1 MVTLLLSIH
10 LIPRLS
16 IAYTRTPLS
25 FRHFRLFATLGSAT
39 MSSDSNRR
47 SVRARTIAIVGA
59 GPSGVVAA
67 KYLRAEKAFDK
78 IVLFEQ
84 RSRPGG
90 IWIYTGDQRDENLFD
105 IPQTNPNKD
114 VQQPEWRSKE
124 AVTNGNI
131 DPVGINGT
139 SKIPS
144 FLSPMYE
151 SLETNI
157 PRGLMGFQD
166 LDWPSESQLF
176 PTHETV
182 LKYIDKYSA
191 DVQDLVRYC
200 TQVINVSPTD
210 PHATSS
216 PWAVSTRN
224 LMTNEDTTEVYDA
237 VIVANGHFIVPYIPP
252 MPGIKEWAAQHPGRI
267 SHSKYY
273 RKSEDFAGKKV
284 IVVGNSASGADVSAQ
299 IAELCQKPLLWSTRS
314 QSMFSATHG
323 TAGEDQKRREVPPI
337 KQFLAGSRGVLFED
351 GTEEHNID
359 AVVFATGYFYSLPFL
374 QDVEPKLIT
383 TGERVNHTYQHIFY
397 APRPT
402 LSFLALN
409 QRVIPFPIAE
419 AQSAVLAR
427 VYSGRLSL
435 PSHPEMREWEES
447 IEEEMGAG
455 RNFHLLPFPKDANY
469 INAMSKW
476 ALSAKSKEG
485 LDNDGKGKIPPIWGE
500 WEYWCRENFPKIRQ
514 AFGKMGEKRRQIRDV
529 GELGFDFEEYQKE
542 RARQKYEESKK
553 GGETI

>member
-1 MVTLLLSIH
+1 
-10 LIPRLS
+10 
-16 IAYTRTPLS
+16 
-25 FRHFRLFATLGSAT
+25 
-39 MSSDSNRR
+39 MSSDSNRT
-47 SVRARTIAIVGA
+47 SIRARTIAIVGA
-59 GPSGVVAA
+59 GPSGVAAA

-84 RSRPGG
+84 RGRSGG
-90 IWIYTGDQRDENLFD
+90 IWIYTGEQRDENLFD

-114 VQQPEWRSKE
+114 VQKPEWQPKD
-124 AVTNGNI
+124 AVVNGNI
-131 DPVGINGT
+131 DTNGINGT

-151 SLETNI
+151 KLETNI

-166 LDWPSESQLF
+166 LDWPADSQLF

-182 LKYIDKYSA
+182 LKYIDDYSA
-191 DVQDLVRYC
+191 DVQNLVRYC
-200 TQVINVSPTD
+200 TQVTNVSPVD
-210 PHATSS
+210 PDVASS
-216 PWAVSTRN
+216 PWKVTTHN
-224 LMTNEDTTEVYDA
+224 LLKNEDVSEIYDA

-252 MPGIKEWAAQHPGRI
+252 MARIKEWAAQNPGRI

-273 RKSEDFAGKKV
+273 RKPEDFTGKKT

-299 IAELCQKPLLWSTRS
+299 IAEFCQKPLLWSTRS

-337 KQFLAGSRGVLFED
+337 KQFLPNSRGVMFED
-351 GTEEHNID
+351 GTEEHDID
-359 AVVFATGYFYSLPFL
+359 AIVFATGYFYSLPFL

-383 TGERVNHTYQHIFY
+383 TGERVNHTYQHVFY

-409 QRVIPFPIAE
+409 QRVIPFPVAE
-419 AQSAVLAR
+419 VQSAVLAR
-427 VYSGRLSL
+427 IYSGRLSL
-435 PSHPEMREWEES
+435 PSRQEMRDWEKS

-476 ALSAKSKEG
+476 ALSAECKEG
-485 LDNDGKGKIPPIWGE
+485 LENNDRGKVPPIWGE

-514 AFGKMGEKRRQIRDV
+514 AFGKMGEKRRDIRDV
-529 GELGFDFEEYQKE
+529 KELGFDFEEYQKGQ
-542 RARQKYEESKK
+542 AQQKDMDKK
-553 GGETI
+553 GEELI

>member
-1 MVTLLLSIH
+1 MVSFVFSRYPLSRTCIRSAPNPLPSLLS
-10 LIPRLS
+10 
-16 IAYTRTPLS
+16 
-25 FRHFRLFATLGSAT
+25 RLFATLEPRT
-39 MSSDSNRR
+39 MSSDSDRI

-90 IWIYTGDQRDENLFD
+90 IWIYTGEQRDENLFD

-114 VQQPEWRSKE
+114 VQKPEWQSKE
-124 AVTNGNI
+124 AVANGSIDTN
-131 DPVGINGT
+131 GINGA
-139 SKIPS
+139 SRIPS

-151 SLETNI
+151 KLETNI

-166 LDWPSESQLF
+166 LDWPSDSQLF
-176 PTHETV
+176 PTHQTV
-182 LKYIDKYSA
+182 LKYIDDYSA
-191 DVQDLVRYC
+191 DVQNLVRYC
-200 TQVINVSPTD
+200 TQVTSINPVD
-210 PHATSS
+210 PNKTSS
-216 PWAVSTRN
+216 SWTVTTRN
-224 LMTNEDTTEVYDA
+224 LITNEDTSEVYDA

-252 MPGIKEWAAQHPGRI
+252 MDGIKEWAAQHPGRI

-273 RKSEDFAGKKV
+273 RKPEDFNTKKV

-299 IAELCQKPLLWSTRS
+299 IAEFCQKPLLWSTRS

-337 KQFLAGSRGVLFED
+337 KKFIPASRGVIFED
-351 GTEEHNID
+351 GTEEHDID
-359 AVVFATGYFYSLPFL
+359 AIVFATGYFYSLPFL
-374 QDVEPKLIT
+374 QDVKPELIT
-383 TGERVNHTYQHIFY
+383 TGERVNNTYQHLFY

-435 PSHPEMREWEES
+435 PPLSDMRKWERV

-469 INAMSKW
+469 INAMSRW
-476 ALSAKSKEG
+476 ALSAENKEG
-485 LDNDGKGKIPPIWGE
+485 LENEGKGKIPPIWGE
-500 WEYWCRENFPKIRQ
+500 WQYWCRENFPKIRQ
-514 AFGKMGEKRRQIRDV
+514 AFGKMGEKRREIRDV
-529 GELGFDFEEYQKE
+529 KELGFDFEEYQKE
-542 RARQKYEESKK
+542 QAQESNGDKNK
-553 GGETI
+553 

>member
-1 MVTLLLSIH
+1 
-10 LIPRLS
+10 
-16 IAYTRTPLS
+16 
-25 FRHFRLFATLGSAT
+25 
-39 MSSDSNRR
+39 MSSDSDRT
-47 SVRARTIAIVGA
+47 SLRARTIAIVGA

-90 IWIYTGDQRDENLFD
+90 IWIYTGEQRDENLFD

-114 VQQPEWRSKE
+114 VQKPQWQPKE
-124 AVTNGNI
+124 AAANENINTNGVTYA
-131 DPVGINGT
+131 P
-139 SKIPS
+139 KIPS

-151 SLETNI
+151 KLETNI

-166 LDWPSESQLF
+166 LDWPSDSQLF

-182 LKYIDKYSA
+182 LKYIDDYSA

-200 TQVINVSPTD
+200 TQVTSIHPVDSSK
-210 PHATSS
+210 TSS
-216 PWAVSTRN
+216 SWTVTTRN
-224 LMTNEDTTEVYDA
+224 LLTNVDTSEVYDA

-252 MPGIKEWAAQHPGRI
+252 MAGIKEWAAQHPDRI

-273 RKSEDFAGKKV
+273 RKPEDFNGKKV

-299 IAELCQKPLLWSTRS
+299 IAECCQKPLLWSTRS

-323 TAGEDQKRREVPPI
+323 TAGEDQNRREVPPI
-337 KQFLAGSRGVLFED
+337 KQFLPKKRGVLFED
-351 GTEEHNID
+351 GSEEHDID
-359 AVVFATGYFYSLPFL
+359 AIVFATGYFYSLPFL
-374 QDVEPKLIT
+374 RDVEPELIT
-383 TGERVNHTYQHIFY
+383 TGERVNHTYQHLFY
-397 APRPT
+397 APQPT
-402 LSFLALN
+402 LSFLALC

-435 PSHPEMREWEES
+435 PPISDMREWEKS
-447 IEEEMGAG
+447 VEEEMGAG

-476 ALSAKSKEG
+476 ALSAENKEG
-485 LDNDGKGKIPPIWGE
+485 LDNQGKGKIPPIWGE

-514 AFGKMGEKRRQIRDV
+514 AFGKMGAKRREIRDV
-529 GELGFDFEEYQKE
+529 KELGFDFEEYKKE
-542 RARQKYEESKK
+542 QAQERN
-553 GGETI
+553 GETTRKMES

>member
-1 MVTLLLSIH
+1 
-10 LIPRLS
+10 
-16 IAYTRTPLS
+16 
-25 FRHFRLFATLGSAT
+25 
-39 MSSDSNRR
+39 MSSDSDRI
-47 SVRARTIAIVGA
+47 SLRARTIAIVGA

-114 VQQPEWRSKE
+114 VQKPEWQSKE
-124 AVTNGNI
+124 AVANGSI
-131 DPVGINGT
+131 DATGINGA
-139 SKIPS
+139 SRIPS

-151 SLETNI
+151 KLETNI

-166 LDWPSESQLF
+166 LDWPSDSQLF
-176 PTHETV
+176 PTHQTV
-182 LKYIDKYSA
+182 LKYINDYSA
-191 DVQDLVRYC
+191 DVQSLVRYC
-200 TQVINVSPTD
+200 TQVTSINPVD
-210 PHATSS
+210 LNKTSS
-216 PWAVSTRN
+216 SWTVTTRN
-224 LMTNEDTTEVYDA
+224 LITNEDTSEVYDA

-252 MPGIKEWAAQHPGRI
+252 MDGIKEWAAQHPGRI

-273 RKSEDFAGKKV
+273 RKPEDFSTKKV

-299 IAELCQKPLLWSTRS
+299 IAEFCQKPLLWSTRS

-337 KQFLAGSRGVLFED
+337 KKFIPDSRGVMFED
-351 GTEEHNID
+351 GTEELDID
-359 AVVFATGYFYSLPFL
+359 AIVFATGYFYSLPFL
-374 QDVEPKLIT
+374 QDVKPELIT
-383 TGERVNHTYQHIFY
+383 TGERVNNTYQHLFY

-427 VYSGRLSL
+427 VFSGRLSL
-435 PSHPEMREWEES
+435 PPLSDMRKWERA
-447 IEEEMGAG
+447 IDEEMGAG

-476 ALSAKSKEG
+476 ALSAENKEN
-485 LDNDGKGKIPPIWGE
+485 LENKGKGKIPPIWGE
-500 WEYWCRENFPKIRQ
+500 WQYWCRENFPKIRQ
-514 AFGKMGEKRRQIRDV
+514 AFGKMGEKRREIRDV
-529 GELGFDFEEYQKE
+529 KELGFDFEEYQKE
-542 RARQKYEESKK
+542 QALENNGGKNKEDEELS
-553 GGETI
+553 

>member
-1 MVTLLLSIH
+1 
-10 LIPRLS
+10 
-16 IAYTRTPLS
+16 
-25 FRHFRLFATLGSAT
+25 
-39 MSSDSNRR
+39 MSSDSDRI

-90 IWIYTGDQRDENLFD
+90 IWIYTGEQRDENLFD

-114 VQQPEWRSKE
+114 VQKPEWQSKE
-124 AVTNGNI
+124 AVANGSIDTN
-131 DPVGINGT
+131 GINGA
-139 SKIPS
+139 SRIPS

-151 SLETNI
+151 KLETNI

-166 LDWPSESQLF
+166 LDWPSDSQLF
-176 PTHETV
+176 PTHQTV
-182 LKYIDKYSA
+182 LKYIDDYSA
-191 DVQDLVRYC
+191 DVQNLVRYC
-200 TQVINVSPTD
+200 TQVTSINPVD
-210 PHATSS
+210 PNKTSS
-216 PWAVSTRN
+216 SWTVTTRN
-224 LMTNEDTTEVYDA
+224 LITNEDTSEVYDA

-252 MPGIKEWAAQHPGRI
+252 MDGIKEWAAQHPGRI

-273 RKSEDFAGKKV
+273 RKPEDFNTKKV

-299 IAELCQKPLLWSTRS
+299 IAEFCQKPLLWSTRS

-337 KQFLAGSRGVLFED
+337 KKFIPASRGVIFED
-351 GTEEHNID
+351 GTEEHDID
-359 AVVFATGYFYSLPFL
+359 AIVFATGYFYSLPFL
-374 QDVEPKLIT
+374 QDVKPELIT
-383 TGERVNHTYQHIFY
+383 TGERVNNTYQHLFY

-435 PSHPEMREWEES
+435 PPLSDMRKWERV

-469 INAMSKW
+469 INAMSRW
-476 ALSAKSKEG
+476 ALSAENKEG
-485 LDNDGKGKIPPIWGE
+485 LENKGKGKIPPIWGE
-500 WEYWCRENFPKIRQ
+500 WQYWCRENFPKIRQ
-514 AFGKMGEKRRQIRDV
+514 AFGKMGEKRGEIRDV
-529 GELGFDFEEYQKE
+529 KELGFDFEEYQKE
-542 RARQKYEESKK
+542 QAQERNGDKNKENQELR
-553 GGETI
+553 

>member
-1 MVTLLLSIH
+1 MVCLLFSGYPFARI
-10 LIPRLS
+10 S
-16 IAYTRTPLS
+16 FASARTSLS
-25 FRHFRLFATLGSAT
+25 FRHFRSFAPLKSAA
-39 MSSDSNRR
+39 MSSDSDRT
-47 SVRARTIAIVGA
+47 SIRARTIVIVGA
-59 GPSGVVAA
+59 GPSGVAAA

-90 IWIYTGDQRDENLFD
+90 IWIYTGEQRDENLFD
-105 IPQTNPNKD
+105 IPQTNPNRD
-114 VQQPEWRSKE
+114 VQKPEWQSKD
-124 AVTNGNI
+124 AVANGNI
-131 DPVGINGT
+131 DTNGINGT

-144 FLSPMYE
+144 FLSPMY
-151 SLETNI
+151 SNLETNI

-166 LDWPSESQLF
+166 LDWPAESQLF

-182 LKYIDKYSA
+182 LKYIDDYSA
-191 DVQDLVRYC
+191 DVQELVRYC
-200 TQVINVSPTD
+200 TQVIDISPMEPNV
-210 PHATSS
+210 ASS
-216 PWAVSTRN
+216 PWRVTTRN
-224 LMTNEDTTEVYDA
+224 LLTNGDTSEVYDA

-252 MPGIKEWAAQHPGRI
+252 MTGIREWAAQHPGCI

-273 RKSEDFAGKKV
+273 RKPEDFTGKKT

-299 IAELCQKPLLWSTRS
+299 IAEFCQKPLLWSTRS

-337 KQFLAGSRGVLFED
+337 KQFLSNSRGVMFED
-351 GTEEHNID
+351 RTEERDID
-359 AVVFATGYFYSLPFL
+359 AIVFATGYFYSLPFL

-383 TGERVNHTYQHIFY
+383 TGERVNHTYQHLFY

-427 VYSGRLSL
+427 VYAGRLSL
-435 PSHPEMREWEES
+435 PSHLEMSDWEKS

-469 INAMSKW
+469 INAMSRW
-476 ALSAKSKEG
+476 ALSAESKEG
-485 LDNDGKGKIPPIWGE
+485 LENNGKGKIPPIWSE

-514 AFGKMGEKRRQIRDV
+514 AFGKMGEKRKDIRDV
-529 GELGFDFEEYQKE
+529 KELGFDFEEYQKE
-542 RARQKYEESKK
+542 QARQKDEQNKK
-553 GGETI
+553 GEELI